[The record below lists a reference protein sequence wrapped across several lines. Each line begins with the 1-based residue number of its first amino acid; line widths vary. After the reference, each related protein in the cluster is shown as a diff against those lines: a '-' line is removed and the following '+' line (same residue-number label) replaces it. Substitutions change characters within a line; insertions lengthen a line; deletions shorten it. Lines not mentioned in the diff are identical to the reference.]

1 MPDPPLQSGNTPPM
15 ISPERLDQLQ
25 TQWVRFVGGL
35 GVNPAAAYPVFDRL
49 VAAHSEP
56 HRHYHN
62 LEHVVEVLKVVG
74 RLAKLADDPT
84 AVQFAAWFHDAVY
97 DPTSKTNEAD
107 SAELARV
114 NLGELGIVPELTA
127 KVATLILLTTHA
139 ATPDSPDANVLLDA
153 DLAILGAGE
162 ARYRRYADAIRR
174 EYAHVP
180 DEAYRAGRAA
190 VLEGFLARDRIYR
203 TDVLFLEGEATARRN
218 LAAEIQHLRTGT
230 ST

>member
-1 MPDPPLQSGNTPPM
+1 M

-25 TQWVRFVGGL
+25 TQWVRFVGGF
-35 GVNPAAAYPVFDRL
+35 GVDPAAAYPVFDRL

-56 HRHYHN
+56 HRHYHT

-74 RLAKLADDPT
+74 RLSKLAADPV

-97 DPTSKTNEAD
+97 DATRGDNEKRSAD
-107 SAELARV
+107 LARESLTALGLGAELIERV
-114 NLGELGIVPELTA
+114 T
-127 KVATLILLTTHA
+127 TLIRVTDHRGS
-139 ATPDSPDANVLLDA
+139 PPGPDAAVLLDA

-180 DEAYRAGRAA
+180 DADFRRGRTA
-190 VLEGFLARDRIYR
+190 VLETFLARERIFR
-203 TDVLFLEGEATARRN
+203 TDVMFLEAEANARRN
-218 LAAEIQHLRTGT
+218 LGAEVDGLRGIIG
-230 ST
+230 